1 MIEVR
6 VESIRVSLI
15 NQERLVV
22 LRENESPRFLPIWI
36 GPFEADAIQMG
47 LQRTD
52 AGRPLTHDLLR
63 NVIAELGGRLV
74 QVQVSELR
82 DQTFYAVLAV
92 DLDGRRIEIDA
103 RPSDAIA
110 LAVRME
116 VPIFVADEVM
126 ESAGQVASE
135 GDADEA
141 DGADGPA
148 DDHPEGD
155 SLDIFRDFVDGLAL
169 DDPPKQGN

>member
-1 MIEVR
+1 MIEVS

-22 LRENESPRFLPIWI
+22 LRETGSLRYLPIWI

-47 LQRTD
+47 LQHTD

-63 NVIAELGGRLV
+63 SVIGELGGRV
-74 QVQVSELR
+74 VNVQVSELR

-92 DLDGRRIEIDA
+92 DLGGRQIEIDA

-110 LAVRME
+110 LAVRLE
-116 VPIFVADEVM
+116 VPIFVADDVM
-126 ESAGQVASE
+126 DSAGQMASDDGEE
-135 GDADEA
+135 GAA
-141 DGADGPA
+141 DGSEEPA
-148 DDHPEGD
+148 DAGKDDDLG
-155 SLDIFRDFVDGLAL
+155 LFRDFFEGLDLDERPSQDG
-169 DDPPKQGN
+169 